1 MSRFTN
7 EQASGAF
14 DPTKNNVEAIARLE
28 EEALELRSRGE
39 RISDAVTHVVGTFG
53 SVALH
58 LLWFTLWVTVNLSLV
73 PGVPAFDPFPFG
85 ILTLLVSGEGVLLAL
100 FILVSQNRMT
110 RQADRRAHLALQVS
124 MLAEQELT
132 LLLQMQQRL
141 GEHLGV
147 APPVDTDETRQLME
161 RTDVQ
166 HLVRELEERMPDEWP
181 RVTPAGANYLPWS
194 PGRPGVDDSGRAPA
208 ARCGSTVPVK
218 KRSLRLRGSPAA
230 SRCSSD
236 MRGSLRG
243 VLGGGQFGH
252 GVLTCTPMTAP

>member
-1 MSRFTN
+1 MARFTN
-7 EQASGAF
+7 EQASGGF

-28 EEALELRSRGE
+28 EAALELRSRGE
-39 RISDAVTHVVGTFG
+39 RISDVVTHVVGTFG

-58 LLWFTLWVTVNLSLV
+58 LLWFTLWVAVNLELV

-147 APPVDTDETRQLME
+147 APLGDTTESRQLME
-161 RTDVQ
+161 KTDVQ
-166 HLVRELEERMPDEWP
+166 HLVHELEERMPD
-181 RVTPAGANYLPWS
+181 
-194 PGRPGVDDSGRAPA
+194 D
-208 ARCGSTVPVK
+208 
-218 KRSLRLRGSPAA
+218 
-230 SRCSSD
+230 
-236 MRGSLRG
+236 
-243 VLGGGQFGH
+243 
-252 GVLTCTPMTAP
+252 